1 MLEKHVQ
8 FWGVPHDVEKGIV
21 MTKVNTPKLN
31 CLSKTYENHFIREKN
46 QQPHDFR
53 EKKIMNWFDLFYDYQ
68 YIGQQ
73 NLNMIRN

>member
-1 MLEKHVQ
+1 M
-8 FWGVPHDVEKGIV
+8 EKGIV

-53 EKKIMNWFDLFYDYQ
+53 EKKNYELI
-68 YIGQQ
+68 
-73 NLNMIRN
+73 